1 MFFNVFWCMKAIA
14 PLYRAQSILSFEG
27 ENTVGQQPI
36 GQKLC
41 QLQLPAGQTHRVTT
55 VDAQPSGAGSGAL
68 LVFVTGDLAGRKFQ
82 EVFQLVP
89 AAAAGQYYIH
99 NDIFR
104 VTRQNAQNVP
114 RDPAQAGQIAMQF
127 VQHYFTTF
135 DGNRSLLQPLYRDSS
150 VLTFEDRVFRG
161 PRDIMQKL
169 QGLPRVTHD
178 GASCTIDVQVSEG
191 WVSRTLIDW
200 LYLTDLD
207 GMCFI
212 FSQPVNATAIILVF
226 ITGQL
231 CIEANQ
237 PIKFTQ
243 VFLLMQEG
251 GANYFV
257 RNDIFR
263 LNYG

>member
-1 MFFNVFWCMKAIA
+1 MFSNVFWCMKAIA

-36 GQKLC
+36 VQKLC

-89 AAAAGQYYIH
+89 AGAAGQYYIH

-161 PRDIMQKL
+161 PREIMQKL

-212 FSQPVNATAIILVF
+212 FSAGKCNRDHSGIHHWTIVHRSEPTYQIYAGVSADARRWSKLF
-226 ITGQL
+226 
-231 CIEANQ
+231 C
-237 PIKFTQ
+237 
-243 VFLLMQEG
+243 
-251 GANYFV
+251 
-257 RNDIFR
+257 
-263 LNYG
+263 